1 MKQVYPCY
9 MWKEPLHLLTSLL
22 TVKDNSI
29 LYRLKHPP
37 TAERLSTY
45 GMIYKRLPEIVY
57 LQ

>member
-1 MKQVYPCY
+1 MQQVYPCY

-22 TVKDNSI
+22 SVKDNSI
-29 LYRLKHPP
+29 LYKHPP

-45 GMIYKRLPEIVY
+45 GMIHKRLPVIVY